1 MLTGSKENSKAVCS
15 GVVYAWAMGCTTKQ
29 NALHIRAS
37 PKIAAH
43 SAPFDGIVGVS
54 KRNVQMMASATVNPS
69 CQIPKRSGSSEAE
82 LVTTFF

>member
-1 MLTGSKENSKAVCS
+1 MLWRGIRLGNGLYDKAE
-15 GVVYAWAMGCTTKQ
+15 CT
-29 NALHIRAS
+29 AIRAS

-54 KRNVQMMASATVNPS
+54 KRNVQMMASAAVNPS